1 MSDMSI
7 AVLPYDANK
16 SIPPF
21 FILGKKRIFTCISVE
36 NQQEVRKSG
45 TYKSQL
51 EMYKR
56 QVQELQMKTSEETK
70 RADKAE
76 FEGKRAQE
84 KMSSLQ
90 REKEVRLFA
99 TEMVINKVSITN
111 FLQSDILHFVSRCNL
126 IVLFL
131 KYTERLITWQQLPEL
146 SLKCL
151 NLPDTDE

>member
-1 MSDMSI
+1 M
-7 AVLPYDANK
+7 ALPQENNLNLKILRFNK
-16 SIPPF
+16 FNTKCS
-21 FILGKKRIFTCISVE
+21 FTCISVE

-90 REKEVRLFA
+90 REKEVYLYVR
-99 TEMVINKVSITN
+99 
-111 FLQSDILHFVSRCNL
+111 
-126 IVLFL
+126 
-131 KYTERLITWQQLPEL
+131 W
-146 SLKCL
+146 
-151 NLPDTDE
+151 